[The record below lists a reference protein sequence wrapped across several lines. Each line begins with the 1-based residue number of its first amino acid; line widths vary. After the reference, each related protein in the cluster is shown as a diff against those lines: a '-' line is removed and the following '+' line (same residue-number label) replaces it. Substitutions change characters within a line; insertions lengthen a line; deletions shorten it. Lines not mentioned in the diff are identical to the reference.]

1 MNILDKIAPRR
12 WPTGPRRL
20 RIMETAQLTAKATY
34 YVSVVAGAVF
44 VLVAFILFD
53 KDRELEKIPSTRT
66 GPQVIREVQQYL
78 KNTNVY
84 AYGDRSR
91 TLNCWTEFE
100 EQEFN
105 AEYLNRGSWRIDA
118 YYDLVRYYWRVDDIT
133 LEVTRDSWLRT
144 PNPTIG
150 C

>member
-1 MNILDKIAPRR
+1 M
-12 WPTGPRRL
+12 
-20 RIMETAQLTAKATY
+20 TAQLTAKTAF
-34 YVSVVAGAVF
+34 YVSVVAGAIF
-44 VLVAFILFD
+44 VLAAFILFD
-53 KDRELEKIPSTRT
+53 KDRELEQIPSTRT
-66 GPQVIREVQQYL
+66 GLQVIRQVEQYL

-91 TLNCWTEFE
+91 TLNCWAEFE
-100 EQEFN
+100 GQEFK

-133 LEVTRDSWLRT
+133 LEVTRDPWVKT
-144 PNPTIG
+144 YNPSIG

>member
-1 MNILDKIAPRR
+1 M
-12 WPTGPRRL
+12 
-20 RIMETAQLTAKATY
+20 TAQLTAKTAF
-34 YVSVVAGAVF
+34 YVSVVAGAIF
-44 VLVAFILFD
+44 VLAAFILFD
-53 KDRELEKIPSTRT
+53 KDRELEQIPSTRT
-66 GPQVIREVQQYL
+66 GPQVIRQVEQYL

-91 TLNCWTEFE
+91 TLNCWAEFE
-100 EQEFN
+100 GQEFK

-133 LEVTRDSWLRT
+133 LEVSRDPWVKT
-144 PNPTIG
+144 YNPSIG